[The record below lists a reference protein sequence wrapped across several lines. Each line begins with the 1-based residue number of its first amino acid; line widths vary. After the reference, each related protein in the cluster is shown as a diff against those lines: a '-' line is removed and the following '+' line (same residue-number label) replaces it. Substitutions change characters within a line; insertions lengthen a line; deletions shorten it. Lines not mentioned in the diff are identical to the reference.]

1 LIQKKGENILLFL
14 IYKNKKFTIMEIN
27 LNAPKKI
34 VLQEEKSKNIT
45 KLTVSRVVDLP
56 KQKVVRC
63 FCEELDEPIVLW
75 EGAAYDAAGQW
86 TDADVQAKLTALY
99 NA

>member
-1 LIQKKGENILLFL
+1 
-14 IYKNKKFTIMEIN
+14 MEIT
-27 LNAPKKI
+27 LSSPKKI
-34 VLQEEKSKNIT
+34 VLQEEKSKDIT

-63 FCEELDEPIVLW
+63 FIEELDEPVVLW

-86 TDADVQAKLTALY
+86 TDADVEARLTACLLY
-99 NA
+99 TSPSPRDGLLSRMPSSA